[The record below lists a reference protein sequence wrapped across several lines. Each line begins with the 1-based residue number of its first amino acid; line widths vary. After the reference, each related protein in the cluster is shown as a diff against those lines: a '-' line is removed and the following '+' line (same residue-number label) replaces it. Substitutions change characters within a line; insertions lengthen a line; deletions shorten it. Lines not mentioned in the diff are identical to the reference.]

1 MRTDPNG
8 LAFIQ
13 NDDLIGVADRTD
25 SLGNDHA
32 GNAAELFGKTF
43 SQRCI
48 GFVVQCG
55 EGVIE
60 NQNLGISRQR
70 TGDCQT
76 LLLSAGNIGSA
87 L

>member
-70 TGDCQT
+70 TAIAKRCFCPP
-76 LLLSAGNIGSA
+76 GNIGPA

>member
-48 GFVVQCG
+48 G
-55 EGVIE
+55 
-60 NQNLGISRQR
+60 L
-70 TGDCQT
+70 
-76 LLLSAGNIGSA
+76 
-87 L
+87 

>member
-32 GNAAELFGKTF
+32 GNVPKLFWERSRKIWCRCFGNPLNGVYDDSRRAAATMAVAPEHSTF
-43 SQRCI
+43 
-48 GFVVQCG
+48 
-55 EGVIE
+55 
-60 NQNLGISRQR
+60 
-70 TGDCQT
+70 
-76 LLLSAGNIGSA
+76 A
-87 L
+87 